1 MYVKEAKDRQIS
13 LLRIVLMLISFFV
26 LAAIY
31 VFQQFNFL
39 FFLKGLAG
47 LSISFSSNFIFIF
60 NKTLRLI
67 LNDLACLL
75 LIYSLFLDKKYL
87 TVAFFVFLL
96 EIFVLL
102 PFYFTLKLT
111 LEGDSELS
119 SPLLSQIH
127 RLIVNP
133 MLMILLI
140 ISFFYQKRMS
150 RKTI

>member
-1 MYVKEAKDRQIS
+1 MSFSRILYLVVG
-13 LLRIVLMLISFFV
+13 LLT
-26 LAAIY
+26 LAVIY

-39 FFLKGLAG
+39 LFLNGFVG
-47 LSISFSSNFIFIF
+47 GSVSFSGNTIFIF

-75 LIYSLFLDKKYL
+75 LIYSLFQDKKYL
-87 TVAFFVFLL
+87 NVAFIVFLL
-96 EIFVLL
+96 EMFVLL
-102 PFYFTLKLT
+102 PLYFIMKLT
-111 LEGDSELS
+111 FEDNTELS

-140 ISFFYQKRMS
+140 ISFFYQRQ
-150 RKTI
+150 KTRNII